1 METEKRINWKKHI
14 LVFFLTLLI
23 FSSGFFLNNI
33 LSEKKMTQLTDTQR
47 DLTIDILSLETQ
59 FSILNQAPCQNLN
72 ESILTKELYDISK
85 KLSLIENTLG
95 ENNPD
100 FLRSK
105 KYYSILELK
114 HWLLLKRAAK
124 DCDFDS
130 VFILYFYSDKN
141 SYPDCEKQGYILT
154 YFREKYPFL
163 KIYSFDYDLDLS
175 ALQSLKEVYSLK
187 KDLPILIINDE
198 VYFGF
203 KDKKE
208 LEEILSE
215 YIEIKEETATT
226 TPLTDLDEAETT
238 EDDAD

>member
-1 METEKRINWKKHI
+1 
-14 LVFFLTLLI
+14 
-23 FSSGFFLNNI
+23 
-33 LSEKKMTQLTDTQR
+33 MTQLTDTQR

>member
-1 METEKRINWKKHI
+1 
-14 LVFFLTLLI
+14 
-23 FSSGFFLNNI
+23 
-33 LSEKKMTQLTDTQR
+33 MTQLTDTQR

-175 ALQSLKEVYSLK
+175 ALQSLKDVYSLK